1 MGTMNRMREN
11 TGIILWI
18 LVISFGG
25 LWVLQD
31 SGVFDTI
38 GANPLG
44 EIIIVNGDP
53 ITLEEYN
60 RQLEAQL
67 EQIRQVTGEAVPP
80 QQLELQRDR
89 AYNLLV
95 NNKLREQEMDRL
107 GITVSNAEI
116 RDLIL
121 GDSPHEIIRVNFSN
135 PDGQLNREL
144 LQNFIDNPEQAATW
158 IQIEDFIRID
168 RRSQKFDRLITATA
182 RVSESDIEQAHRR
195 QAITADAEFFFLRYA
210 AVPDDSVVVTD
221 ADMER
226 YYEENKDEDYRR
238 ERRYSI
244 ELASI
249 PKVPSREDTLAFLR
263 EGEMILAEFAEAP
276 DDSTFLVQNG
286 SEEAYSD
293 AFLGAGDVAPEIA
306 EIIFEGAQPIE
317 PGMMAGPV
325 VAGGAVHVVKVT
337 GTRPAQETHVRARHI
352 LASGSDDEA
361 REKILALRDRL
372 RAGEDFG
379 ALARESSDDPGS
391 GSLGGDLGWF
401 TDGRMVP
408 EFQDA
413 AFSAAVG
420 DLVGPV
426 ETSFGLHLIEVTHK
440 ADLEVQLADFATT
453 ITPSVGTLTAI
464 QDELEDL
471 AFYAEETGDFA
482 GEAER
487 RGVALQSMD
496 LEQDQVSIPGFGP
509 SRALAQFLDG
519 SARDDI
525 GPVIELDEAT
535 ILAHVVAIEEEG
547 FRPLAEVEAEVRSRV
562 LLNAKKAFQVNR
574 LTRGY
579 AGPGFD
585 GLAAD
590 LGFPP
595 ETASGVS
602 FANQIVPGLGRDP
615 VFAGSV
621 LALSEGEDT
630 GVVEG
635 RSAAFVAR
643 VTRISDPGTVTDGE
657 RERLRSEL
665 TRELEDRLRAEWIT
679 ALRDEAD
686 IQDLRST
693 MLQQ

>member
-1 MGTMNRMREN
+1 MGMMTRMRDN
-11 TGIILWI
+11 TGVILWI

-67 EQIRQVTGEAVPP
+67 EQIRQVTGETVPP

-89 AYNLLV
+89 AYNILV
-95 NNKLREQEMDRL
+95 SNKLREQEMDRM
-107 GITVSNAEI
+107 GITVSDAEI
-116 RDLIL
+116 RELIL

-168 RRSQKFDRLITATA
+168 RRSQKFDRLITSTA
-182 RVSESDIEQAHRR
+182 RVSESDLEQAYRR
-195 QAITADAEFFFLRYA
+195 QALTADAEFFFLRYA
-210 AVPDDSVVVTD
+210 AVPDDSVVVTED
-221 ADMER
+221 DIER
-226 YYEENKDEDYRR
+226 YYEDHKEEDYRR
-238 ERRYSI
+238 ERRYTI

-249 PKVPSREDTLAFLR
+249 PKTPSPDDTLAFLR
-263 EGEMILAEFAEAP
+263 EGEMILPEFAEAT
-276 DDSTFLVQNG
+276 DDSTYLVQNG
-286 SEEAYSD
+286 SEEAYSE
-293 AFLGAGDVAPEIA
+293 AFLGPADMAPELA
-306 EIIFEGAQPIE
+306 ELIFEGAQSIE
-317 PGMMAGPV
+317 AGMMAGPV
-325 VAGGAVHVVKVT
+325 VAGDAVHVVKVT
-337 GTRPAQETHVRARHI
+337 GTRPAEETHVRARHI
-352 LASGSDDEA
+352 LASGTDDEA
-361 REKILALRDRL
+361 RQKILALRSRL
-372 RAGEDFG
+372 QAGEDF
-379 ALARESSDDPGS
+379 ATLAREASDDPGS
-391 GSLGGDLGWF
+391 GSRGGDLGWF

-413 AFSAAVG
+413 AFGASLG
-420 DLVGPV
+420 NLVGPI
-426 ETSFGLHLIEVTHK
+426 ETSFGFHLIEVTRR
-440 ADLEVQLADFATT
+440 AELEVQIADFATT
-453 ITPSVGTLTAI
+453 LAPSVGTLTAI

-471 AFYAEETGDFA
+471 AFYAEESGDFA

-487 RGVALQSMD
+487 RGVALQTMD

-509 SRALAQFLDG
+509 SRALAQFLEG
-519 SARDDI
+519 SGRDDI
-525 GPVIELDEAT
+525 GPVIELDEAS
-535 ILAHVVAIEEEG
+535 ILARVVAIEQEG
-547 FRPLAEVEAEVRSRV
+547 FRPLADVEAEVRSRV
-562 LLNAKKAFQVNR
+562 LLDAKAAFQVDR
-574 LTRGY
+574 LLRGY
-579 AGPGFD
+579 AAAGFD

-590 LGFPP
+590 LGFPA
-595 ETASGVS
+595 ETASGIS

-621 LALSEGEDT
+621 LALEEGQDT

-635 RSAAFVAR
+635 RSTAFVAR
-643 VTRISDPGTVTDGE
+643 VTRTSEVGSLPDNE
-657 RERLRSEL
+657 RERLRDEL

-679 ALRDEAD
+679 ALREEAD